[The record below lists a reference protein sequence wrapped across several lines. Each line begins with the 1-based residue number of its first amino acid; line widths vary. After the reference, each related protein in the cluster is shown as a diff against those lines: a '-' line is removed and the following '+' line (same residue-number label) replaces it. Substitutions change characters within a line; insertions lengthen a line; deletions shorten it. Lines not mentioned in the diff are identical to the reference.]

1 MNLDRSYVKFIYI
14 VSGKDNQFVQ
24 VQCFIVYFIFK
35 VYYFG
40 IGIYRKCGVVIF
52 FDDFIVN
59 RGLVV
64 CFDCYYWI
72 FQGKVFYYICYIFLL
87 VEFGRGIIGY
97 GDVDVDGGSVIEGWG
112 VFVSSFNYNIV
123 VIFFFFVQ
131 IFCY

>member
-14 VSGKDNQFVQ
+14 ISGKDSQFVQ
-24 VQCFIVYFIFK
+24 VQCFVVYFIFK

-64 CFDCYYWI
+64 CFDRYNRV

-87 VEFGRGIIGY
+87 VEFGWGIVGY
-97 GDVDVDGGSVIEGWG
+97 GDVDVDGGGVIEGWG